1 MSRLYIKKT
10 SITIMLSFL
19 VNYSIAQFNNSINQI
34 ELNVEKIQLIDEK
47 INTYRIKRDYIK
59 SNPIEDSIAI
69 SENWYQMINNELGI
83 LFNAKRNII
92 QYETGKRWISEEE
105 FNLIPAKKQDLILNN
120 PDFYIV
126 ENKE

>member
-1 MSRLYIKKT
+1 
-10 SITIMLSFL
+10 MLSFL